1 MTIPRASFPVVLAA
15 AAAIAACSDDTAPNR
30 AANAA
35 RSDSVIASVANFSE
49 APVFHDSAVT
59 GADTVLVSRIDSIN
73 NLITD
78 TTWLE
83 QTIHVSAADN
93 PDQFMMYDPNPAVL
107 WPGNLVQGKSVAS
120 GVPQSVPISDRA
132 PANVFLAIVSGDSSG
147 TAQKIY
153 RTVDQPSG
161 SSVTQA
167 MNDILA
173 GYKGTAPA
181 KYSFTQEQVHSATQ
195 IDFTLGFGYSGPAT
209 TVDGRF
215 GFRMADA
222 ESRIAVR
229 LTQQFFS
236 MAVDDPQGAAGVFGP
251 SVTAES
257 LAPYVGDGNPLCYIS
272 SVTYGRLFVLV
283 YESAASELE
292 LQQALNFAYSGGV
305 ASGSISDT
313 LAYNQVMAKTKVS
326 VVQIGGDAS
335 AGLLLTDPKNF
346 DNITGFLAQGASFSP
361 SNVGAPISYTIK
373 YLRDASLVRMSS
385 TMEYDYTERTPLAS
399 HSEPT
404 ASTFGVFLSSAYVTS
419 STDPSGGDG
428 GVWMQVGITD
438 DLTGSDSVI
447 YNAPSNNYDGRS
459 FWDLGQDAMTT
470 GTTFGLNWTT
480 PQFTLP
486 NATGKRFY
494 IDLWANEYDA
504 ARDWKSVRVY
514 LEYDPAART
523 WRRSDQGQ
531 SLSQMLLQN
540 VGGDTNVQ
548 FNFQVRRNGG
558 VLSQ

>member
-1 MTIPRASFPVVLAA
+1 
-15 AAAIAACSDDTAPNR
+15 
-30 AANAA
+30 
-35 RSDSVIASVANFSE
+35 
-49 APVFHDSAVT
+49 
-59 GADTVLVSRIDSIN
+59 
-73 NLITD
+73 
-78 TTWLE
+78 
-83 QTIHVSAADN
+83 
-93 PDQFMMYDPNPAVL
+93 
-107 WPGNLVQGKSVAS
+107 
-120 GVPQSVPISDRA
+120 
-132 PANVFLAIVSGDSSG
+132 
-147 TAQKIY
+147 
-153 RTVDQPSG
+153 
-161 SSVTQA
+161 
-167 MNDILA
+167 
-173 GYKGTAPA
+173 
-181 KYSFTQEQVHSATQ
+181 
-195 IDFTLGFGYSGPAT
+195 
-209 TVDGRF
+209 
-215 GFRMADA
+215 
-222 ESRIAVR
+222 
-229 LTQQFFS
+229 

-523 WRRSDQGQ
+523 WRRSEQGQ
-531 SLSQMLLQN
+531 SNTQMLLQN